1 MDSDRLLV
9 IDIEITRFNHKTD
22 CILELGI
29 VELDTYNGT
38 NNELLDAQIKENHL
52 STKHHNIWI
61 FNYGFMTHED
71 LRGAENQEF
80 HFKTIQSIFDN
91 YLGKICA
98 WNRAFDT
105 EFLKSRVFDLG
116 KDIKDPMKE
125 SATFFNIP
133 HKMVFC

>member
-1 MDSDRLLV
+1 MYSVKPMLIFNLILKLNSDIMDSDRLLV

-61 FNYGFMTHED
+61 FKYGFMTH
-71 LRGAENQEF
+71 
-80 HFKTIQSIFDN
+80 
-91 YLGKICA
+91 
-98 WNRAFDT
+98 
-105 EFLKSRVFDLG
+105 
-116 KDIKDPMKE
+116 
-125 SATFFNIP
+125 
-133 HKMVFC
+133 